1 MGASQYKKKRVED
14 REAGVVTAAE
24 TAAQEKAK
32 KDSKTRKITIAV
44 VAVVLVMIA
53 LVAFVNSTL
62 FSNGLTAVRV
72 GDTEYT
78 VAETRYAY
86 ELIYQQFYSS
96 NSSFISYFLDPEKPL
111 DEQECGLDP
120 SMTWKDYFMTEAL
133 EYLRRIT
140 AVYEEA
146 QKAGYT
152 LSEEGQAT
160 IDNEIETLA
169 FYGSIY
175 GYGLDSYIAA
185 NYGDGCDEALLR
197 SMLERE
203 LIATEYANSVISSY
217 TYSEAELDAHY
228 EANAEQYNTV
238 EYLSVFLPASANEE
252 SGLTAEEAK
261 ADALEMAEV
270 IMDECDGTADSFKKA
285 VKAHADKDVSEL
297 STPISSTG
305 DNKEW
310 FTAADR
316 KEGDITFVE
325 SETGVSL
332 YFFKGIDA
340 HEYNTVDVR
349 HLLIQALDSDASGDF
364 SDEEKQVAKDQLETI
379 MKDWDGTEE
388 GFITLVEEYSQDPGS
403 NTAGGLYERVY
414 KGQMVP
420 EFNDFCFSGAKPG
433 DTAVV
438 YGENDSYSGYHF
450 VYFVGENMSY
460 NRLIAD
466 NALRSEAYANW
477 EAEKVDPITIEKAF
491 MFRYV

>member
-32 KDSKTRKITIAV
+32 SDKKTRKITIAV

-53 LVAFVNSTL
+53 LVVFVNSSL

-72 GDTEYT
+72 GNTEYT

-96 NSSFISYFLDPEKPL
+96 NSSILSYFLDPEKPL
-111 DEQECGLDP
+111 DEQECGFD
-120 SMTWKDYFMTEAL
+120 STITWKDYFMNEAM

-146 QKAGYT
+146 KKAGYT

-160 IDNEIETLA
+160 IDKEIETLA

-185 NYGDGCDEALLR
+185 NYGDGCDEALIR

-203 LIATEYANSVISSY
+203 LIATEYANSVIESF
-217 TYSEAELDAHY
+217 TYSEEELDEKY
-228 EANAEQYNTV
+228 ETNAEQYNTV
-238 EYLSVFLPASANEE
+238 EYMSAFLAASANEE
-252 SGLTAEEAK
+252 SGITAEEAK
-261 ADALEMAEV
+261 ADALAMAEA
-270 IMDECDGTADSFKKA
+270 IMAECDGTAASFENA
-285 VKAHADKDVSEL
+285 VKAHADMEVSEL
-297 STPISSTG
+297 STAISSTG
-305 DNKEW
+305 NNKEW

-316 KEGDITFVE
+316 KEGDVTFVE
-325 SETGVSL
+325 SDAGVSL
-332 YFFKGIDA
+332 YFFKGIDT

-364 SDEEKQVAKDQLETI
+364 SDEEKQIAKEQLDTI
-379 MKDWDGTEE
+379 MKDWDGSEE
-388 GFITLVEEYSQDPGS
+388 SFIALVEEYSQDPGS
-403 NTAGGLYERVY
+403 NTNGGLYERVY

-420 EFNDFCFSGAKPG
+420 EFNEFCFSGAKPG
-433 DTAVV
+433 DTALV
-438 YGENDSYSGYHF
+438 YGENESYSGYHF
-450 VYFVGENMSY
+450 IYFVGENMPY
-460 NRLIAD
+460 NRVIAE
-466 NALRSEAYANW
+466 NALRSEAYAEW
-477 EAEKVDPITIEKAF
+477 ETEKTNPITIEKAF